1 MRAPRSALVGLLA
14 VLVAASAAFPVTRDP
29 APGRI
34 ALEEAAAVDWEPS
47 GGLLVAEVVTG
58 GASASDE
65 YVEISNAGPAPL
77 DLGGHELVYVTA
89 TGATVTRKASWPGP
103 LFVEPGRHVLVA
115 NTLGVH
121 AAAADATYSGGL
133 AATGGV
139 IVLRRIG
146 GPVVDAVGWGQ
157 AANSFVEGSPAPA
170 PAAGQ
175 SIERRP
181 GGSGGNLVDT
191 NDNAADWII
200 VEVPLPQPLAAPPVP
215 APSLAPTP
223 SPEPTATAEPT
234 PTPEPTATPPP
245 TSTPSPGPSPT
256 PTPSPEPTPTA
267 TPEPAPS
274 PTPSPGPSPTPEPSP
289 SSAPAIPVAAARL
302 AVDGTRVVVEGLLTT
317 PLGALEDGRGGFL
330 QDESGGI
337 ALLLPASQPHVLAAG
352 LLVRASGVV
361 DDRYAQRTIRLDG
374 PPVEL
379 GTSSLPAP
387 QEIAT
392 GAASEV
398 LEGRLVV
405 AEGLITEAP
414 TALTRGHSLLL
425 DDGSGGLRVVL
436 AFDAPSPPARG
447 ARLRVTGP
455 LGQRD
460 TSGTGT
466 GGYRVFV
473 TDPSFAQVLPA
484 PTPEASPSPTDSLS
498 PAPTPASSPPPSLA
512 PSPTPSPTPTPT
524 PVATPTPSPPVT
536 IATARALGAGGRAFV
551 EGVVT
556 AEAGPLGL
564 PALVA
569 IQDATGGLFVRLPA
583 GAHRPVRGAQVRL
596 SGKLVDPHGQL
607 EIRPV
612 ARDFA
617 VVAEGSLPD
626 PVPIS
631 AAQMGETTEGRLVT
645 LEGTLDTAVV
655 DGASG
660 DAVLR
665 LVDATGTAFRA
676 RAARASGISTATL
689 VPGTRLRLTGLVGQ
703 RASRKGAL
711 DGYRLWL
718 RDPSDLA
725 VIATAPPPGPSATP
739 RPSPGVPA
747 TGPTEPIAAVL
758 LRSSGPVS
766 IEGVVTTP
774 ALLFDTTGRRIIV
787 EDSSAAVEVLLP
799 AGAAAPAQG
808 SRVQVAGDLGTA
820 YGAPRVRASAVESLG
835 AGVLPGPR
843 ALATEPGP
851 PDEGELV
858 RIEGQIVDV
867 LRFGDRWRAEVRT
880 AHAVLV
886 VAGLPGAGIP
896 AGVLV
901 EGRQVTVTGVVRRP
915 HPAASDRRFAVVPR
929 QPGDVHVQGPGRR
942 SAAAGPAGTNRRTT
956 AQPTQSTSP
965 QQTDHPPSVDLA
977 DLGTRIGDLV
987 RVGGLVAAIG
997 ETSIFVDDGTARA
1010 EVRLLGDAAPLV
1022 PLVEPGDAVSAV
1034 GRVAADPSGPRVE
1047 VTEPAGFVHLGLLG
1061 EAIPI
1066 VGAGDA
1072 PTNGGPP
1079 GEVVAPG
1086 HMPALATGSSA
1097 QPAYVDVVGDSGTP
1111 PGAAAAAL
1119 LGLLALAGLVT
1130 TRRLRERRR
1139 LAVRI
1144 ARRLAALN
1152 EDRPA
1157 SRARAPGARQSSGAR
1172 QPAGRARSAGEPT
1185 GAREPARE
1193 PA

>member
-1 MRAPRSALVGLLA
+1 
-14 VLVAASAAFPVTRDP
+14 
-29 APGRI
+29 
-34 ALEEAAAVDWEPS
+34 VDWEPS
-47 GGLLVAEVVTG
+47 GGLLVAEIVTG

-65 YVEISNAGPAPL
+65 YVEISNAANAPL

-103 LFVEPGRHVLVA
+103 LLVEPGRHVLVA

-181 GGSGGNLVDT
+181 GGSGGNVVDT

-200 VEVPLPQPLAAPPVP
+200 VAVPLPQPLAAPPVP
-215 APSLAPTP
+215 APGSTPTP
-223 SPEPTATAEPT
+223 GPEPTATAEPT
-234 PTPEPTATPPP
+234 PTPEPAPTPTP
-245 TSTPSPGPSPT
+245 TSTPSPGPSPA

-274 PTPSPGPSPTPEPSP
+274 PVPTPTPSPGPTPTPEPSP
-289 SSAPAIPVAAARL
+289 SPAPAIPVAAARL

-398 LEGRLVV
+398 LEGWLVV
-405 AEGLITEAP
+405 AEGLVTEAP
-414 TALTRGHSLLL
+414 TALTRGYSLLL
-425 DDGSGGLRVVL
+425 DDGSGALRVVL

-447 ARLRVTGP
+447 ARLRVAGP

-460 TSGTGT
+460 TSGTG
-466 GGYRVFV
+466 GSGYRVFV
-473 TDPSFAQVLPA
+473 TDPSLAQVLPA
-484 PTPEASPSPTDSLS
+484 PTPEASPSPTDSPS
-498 PAPTPASSPPPSLA
+498 PTPTPAASPPPSLA
-512 PSPTPSPTPTPT
+512 PSPTSSPTPSPTPA
-524 PVATPTPSPPVT
+524 ATPTPAPPVT

-551 EGVVT
+551 EGVVA
-556 AEAGPLGL
+556 AEAGLLGL

-569 IQDATGGLFVRLPA
+569 IQDTTGGLFVRLPD
-583 GAHRPVRGAQVRL
+583 GAPRPVRGTQVRL

-617 VVAEGSLPD
+617 VVADGSLPD
-626 PVPIS
+626 PVPIG
-631 AAQMGETTEGRLVT
+631 AAQMGEATEGRLVT
-645 LEGTLDTAVV
+645 LEGTLDTAMV
-655 DGASG
+655 DGVSG

-676 RAARASGISTATL
+676 RAARASGITTSTL

-725 VIATAPPPGPSATP
+725 VIATAPAPGPSATP

-747 TGPTEPIAAVL
+747 TGPTEPIAAIL
-758 LRSSGPVS
+758 LRASGPVS

-774 ALLFDTTGRRIIV
+774 ALLLDSTGRRIIV

-799 AGAAAPAQG
+799 AGNAAPAQG
-808 SRVQVAGDLGTA
+808 SRVRVAGDLGTA

-835 AGVLPGPR
+835 AGVLPRPR
-843 ALATEPGP
+843 PLATEPGP

-901 EGRQVTVTGVVRRP
+901 EGRRATVIGVVRRP

-929 QPGDVHVQGPGRR
+929 QSGDVQVQGPDRR
-942 SAAAGPAGTNRRTT
+942 AAAAGPAGTSRRTT
-956 AQPTQSTSP
+956 SQPAQAISPPPTERT
-965 QQTDHPPSVDLA
+965 PSVDLA

-1086 HMPALATGSSA
+1086 HMPALATDSSA
-1097 QPAYVDVVGDSGTP
+1097 QPAYVDVIGDAGTP

-1119 LGLLALAGLVT
+1119 LGLVALAGLVT

-1144 ARRLAALN
+1144 ARRLAALS

-1157 SRARAPGARQSSGAR
+1157 SRARASGAR

-1185 GAREPARE
+1185 SPRVPARE